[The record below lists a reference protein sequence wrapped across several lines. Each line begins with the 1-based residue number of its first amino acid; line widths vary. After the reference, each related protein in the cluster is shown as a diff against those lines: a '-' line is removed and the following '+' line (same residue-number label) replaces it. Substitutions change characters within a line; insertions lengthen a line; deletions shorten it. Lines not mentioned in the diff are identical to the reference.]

1 MPKGR
6 DKVLPGVRANPGLA
20 AEYRKRLDRLIQE
33 MHKSTVYWLLAAY
46 RKNTPAITDVDP
58 ADGPLAMDEA
68 AADTLRKTMAGLAR
82 RWTSRFDDGAEKL
95 AAWFAQ
101 AAGKRSD
108 AQLRAILKN
117 AGFAVEFRMTAAQRD
132 IISATVKANTALI
145 KSIPVQYL
153 GQVEQSVMRSVQVGR
168 DVGGLA
174 KELETHFGVTKRR
187 AQLISRSQNELAT
200 GALNRA
206 RQLEMGITE
215 AIWCH
220 SHGGKKPR
228 PSHVKAGSEKQVYD
242 VEKGWWDPDEQQFI
256 LPGQLINCRCFS
268 RSIIKSFA

>member
-1 MPKGR
+1 
-6 DKVLPGVRANPGLA
+6 
-20 AEYRKRLDRLIQE
+20 
-33 MHKSTVYWLLAAY
+33 
-46 RKNTPAITDVDP
+46 
-58 ADGPLAMDEA
+58 MDEA

-117 AGFAVEFRMTAAQRD
+117 SGFAIEFKMTAAQRD

-187 AQLISRSQNELAT
+187 AQFIAQSQNEMAT
-200 GALNRA
+200 SALNKS
-206 RQLEMGITE
+206 RQLELGINT
-215 AIWCH
+215 ARWRR
-220 SHGGKKPR
+220 SGGSKKPR
-228 PSHVKAGSEKQVYD
+228 PSHVKASRDGEIYD
-242 VEKGWWDPDEQQFI
+242 IALGWLDPAI
-256 LPGQLINCRCFS
+256 NRRIWPGTEPGCKCFS
-268 RSIIKSFA
+268 CSIIKSFA